1 MGKVDWDSAPKWSD
15 RLASSG
21 RGSYFWCNAEK
32 YVHSR
37 WAAGSTPIL
46 FGSRQSAYTIG
57 DLELIEMRPDNWKE
71 GEKRMDPIGQNGNEG
86 EHYAELEHNK
96 SKYHREIKK
105 GVLVDVYDILSAFE
119 VVNPAMQHALK
130 KMLAPGKRGA
140 KDTIQDMKEAIQSIE
155 RAIELE
161 QEKG

>member
-1 MGKVDWDSAPKWSD
+1 MSEVDWNEAPSD
-15 RLASSG
+15 TAV
-21 RGSYFWCNAEK
+21 FVE
-32 YVHSR
+32 
-37 WAAGSTPIL
+37 
-46 FGSRQSAYTIG
+46 
-57 DLELIEMRPDNWKE
+57 DLEDCFDMWCEIEDDKLVRCSNGNCWEDVGDIGIKIHYRPDNWKE
-71 GEKRMDPIGQNGNEG
+71 GEKRMDPIGQNGNDG
-86 EHYAELEHNK
+86 HYDELENNK

-105 GVLVDVYDILSAFE
+105 GVMVDVYDVLNAFE

-161 QEKG
+161 DDK